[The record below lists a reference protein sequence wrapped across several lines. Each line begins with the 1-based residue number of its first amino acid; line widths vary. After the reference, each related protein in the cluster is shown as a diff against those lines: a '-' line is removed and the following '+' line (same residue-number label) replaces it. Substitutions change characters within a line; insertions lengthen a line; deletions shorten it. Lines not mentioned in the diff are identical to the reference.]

1 LIPECSLRGRSAASS
16 TASPRANSV
25 AYTVITT
32 VLESPDRPQPGT
44 MRASVGLRPSGSSA
58 LPGPSALR
66 RISTTGSAISN
77 ALARNDAQEAC
88 FIHGALTRPVEVKT
102 SLSLNGASIS

>member
-1 LIPECSLRGRSAASS
+1 
-16 TASPRANSV
+16 
-25 AYTVITT
+25 
-32 VLESPDRPQPGT
+32 
-44 MRASVGLRPSGSSA
+44 M
-58 LPGPSALR
+58 
-66 RISTTGSAISN
+66 ISTTGSAISN